1 MQRLYFKGRD
11 EPLTSKYGKLKTF
24 SKLKS
29 ILDKNR
35 LCDLGF
41 DVPMGK
47 VTPQQAVMLNRVEEE
62 MPSTSDIAK
71 ADDIELQKIT
81 KNVARSMENLIAQL
95 EGESSEDLLMHELL
109 GLDKQL
115 RSSRGSLKVEVAK
128 KVELE
133 ERIKK
138 EKCKLEEIRDNPE
151 YDDGIQEDIRKRITK
166 LSDNLPVRQE
176 SIDLRNGRLK
186 DQITSFKE
194 IIAKV
199 LEKNTSLAEKIWMLF
214 QEQRITIA
222 SILLAVG
229 MAIGVLVEALLL
241 GGGGTDGTAGKP
253 PPKD

>member
-29 ILDKNR
+29 IPDKNR

-41 DVPMGK
+41 EVPMGK
-47 VTPQQAVMLNRVEEE
+47 VTPQHAVMLNRVEEE
-62 MPSTSDIAK
+62 MPSMSDIAK
-71 ADDIELQKIT
+71 ADEIELQKIM

-95 EGESSEDLLMHELL
+95 EGESSEDL
-109 GLDKQL
+109 
-115 RSSRGSLKVEVAK
+115 K

-166 LSDNLPVRQE
+166 LNDNLPVRQE
-176 SIDLRNGRLK
+176 SIDLCNGRLK

-199 LEKNTSLAEKIWMLF
+199 LDKNTSLAEKIWMLF

-222 SILLAVG
+222 
-229 MAIGVLVEALLL
+229 
-241 GGGGTDGTAGKP
+241 
-253 PPKD
+253 